1 MATIKVKRTTGSTIP
16 SGLTFGE
23 PAYVQGLKSLYI
35 GQTGGD
41 PAIRIGA
48 EVTTDGTF
56 GSASDNKI
64 PTQLAVKTYVDN
76 NVAAGAVSTLNGLTG
91 AVFIGAGT
99 GIGLA
104 AAGKGITLTNTG
116 VQSIV
121 GASGISVSGST
132 GDVSI
137 LNTGVRSILAAT
149 NILLT
154 GTSGDNIQISTSLTP
169 SFTTVT
175 TTSVVNVG
183 SDLNVTGNLVVNG
196 STTTVNSNT
205 LTIDDPIIMLG
216 LSGGEPLKV
225 SDGGKDRGV
234 AFTYFDSAGKT
245 GFFGWDTGSSR
256 FLFAGVAAISS
267 EIVSPTTFSPV
278 QASNFVLTEPIAQNT
293 ITIAPASGA
302 SNNPTYTVPDY
313 SSGTFLIPAN
323 EGTANFIIKSNGS
336 GSQPT
341 WINPNSAGFTAF
353 TSTNVL
359 TTSDTSDTSA
369 FVAFVPLASDANQGI
384 RYNSGLTY
392 NAVTNSLSATTF
404 VGSFSGNATTATTAT
419 NATNIAML
427 SDTADTLAYVTF
439 VNAASDTNQAV
450 KYNSGLTYNAVAN
463 ALSATTFV
471 GALSGNATTATTLQT
486 ARTIGLTGDVW
497 GSASF
502 NGGSDI
508 NITATI
514 QANSITLGTDT
525 TGQYAS
531 TISSSGSGL
540 SITSPNADDA
550 TAYSIS
556 LTKINSG
563 IDFGTFAFTTNEFT
577 NNGSGTVAIGTV
589 DGGSF

>member
-64 PTQLAVKTYVDN
+64 PTQLAVKTYVDS

-104 AAGKGITLTNTG
+104 AADKGITLTNTG
-116 VQSIV
+116 VQSIS

-132 GDVSI
+132 GNVSI

-149 NILLT
+149 NITLT
-154 GTSGDNIQISTSLTP
+154 GTSGDNIQIGTSLTP

-196 STTTVNSNT
+196 NTTTVNSNT

-216 LSGGEPLKV
+216 LSGGEPLKI

-234 AFTYFDSAGKT
+234 AFTYFDSVGKT
-245 GFFGWDTGSSR
+245 GFFGWDAGGSR
-256 FLFAGVAAISS
+256 FVFAGVAAISS

-278 QASNFVLTEPIAQNT
+278 QASNFVLTEPISQNT
-293 ITIAPASGA
+293 ITIAPEGGA
-302 SNNPTYTVPDY
+302 SNNPTFTLPDW
-313 SSGTFLIPAN
+313 SGGGSIVVAN
-323 EGTANFIIKSNGS
+323 NAGTSTNYILKSNGLTV
-336 GSQPT
+336 PT
-341 WINPNSAGFTAF
+341 WIDPSIAGFTAF
-353 TSTNVL
+353 TSANVSL
-359 TTSDTSDTSA
+359 AVDTTDTQTFLVFSQIGATG
-369 FVAFVPLASDANQGI
+369 NQQL
-384 RYNSGLTY
+384 RYN
-392 NAVTNSLSATTF
+392 A
-404 VGSFSGNATTATTAT
+404 
-419 NATNIAML
+419 
-427 SDTADTLAYVTF
+427 
-439 VNAASDTNQAV
+439 
-450 KYNSGLTYNAVAN
+450 GLTYNAVAN
-463 ALSATTFV
+463 SLSATTFV